1 MSCRI
6 ALFLSNSG
14 DYQELLWDN
23 CQEVAHRYGYPV
35 RAFWADN
42 DSQKQLKQIQGCL
55 REPEDQRPTVL
66 IVAPVREIA
75 LISTAH
81 TAARM
86 GIGWVLLLRWINYM
100 TDLREEFP
108 ALPIFSVA
116 VDQHDIGR
124 IQGRQVKALLPG
136 GGKLIYIR
144 GLLGTS
150 SAMRRFAGVQEA
162 LRDSRIELL
171 PINGDWTTE
180 GGTRAMREWMRSVGE
195 SELPKFIVAAQ
206 NDDMAMGA
214 KKALEETARS
224 RLKVSADAIAICG
237 CDGSPG
243 YGQRLVTEGKLTATV
258 IMPPGAGRAVSEIAS
273 MLSGGPRPPAQVVL
287 APMSFPE
294 PHVLAGVSA

>member
-14 DYQELLWDN
+14 DYQELLWDD
-23 CQEVAHRYGYPV
+23 CQEAAHRCGFPV

-42 DSQKQLKQIQGCL
+42 ESQKQLKQIQGCL

-66 IVAPVREIA
+66 IIAPVREIA

-86 GIGWVLLLRWINYM
+86 GIGWVFLLRWINYIS
-100 TDLREEFP
+100 DLREEFP
-108 ALPIFSVA
+108 DLPIFTVA

-124 IQGRQVKALLPG
+124 IQGRQVKALLPD
-136 GGKLIYIR
+136 GGKLVYIR

-150 SAMRRFAGVQEA
+150 SAMRRFAGVQEV

-171 PINGDWTTE
+171 PINGDWTMD
-180 GGTRAMREWMRSVGE
+180 GGARAMSDWIRSVEGR
-195 SELPKFIVAAQ
+195 ELPKFVVAAQ

-214 KKALEETARS
+214 KKALEEIARARS
-224 RLKVSADAIAICG
+224 TFSADAIRVCG

-243 YGQRLVTEGKLTATV
+243 YGRRLVTEGKLTSTV
-258 IMPPGAGRAVSEIAS
+258 IMPPGAGRAVTEIAS
-273 MLSGGPRPPAQVVL
+273 MLGGGPRPNAQIVL
-287 APMSFPE
+287 SPLSFPE
-294 PHVLAGVSA
+294 PHVLAALPV